1 MPLAALVSMLA
12 ALPLLNGLIRGG
24 DWWIPA
30 AVLVIAVAA
39 VSALYRLSGR
49 NSFPVPFLQLIVA
62 ALLFTPILTPGTGF
76 LGVVPTPDT
85 FHQMWALFQQGVHSI
100 NTSAPPV
107 PSSNGLRMIIA
118 LTFLVFAMTADFLA
132 VTARCPGMV
141 GGLLLALVLV
151 PLAVDSTGL
160 AWAQAGICAAG
171 FLVLLATDMWVRG
184 REWGVRVPDG
194 HDPAGRF
201 TARAVQLGTVAAAAA
216 TAIALALSLPLL
228 VPSLRTDAF
237 YTMADGSQFGSS
249 GNVTT
254 THPLVSLRRDLASS
268 SDRTVLTYR
277 SDAEDPEYLRTFV
290 LDEFDGEN
298 WTMSPVYT
306 GRDSNLDGPLPLPPG
321 RDEEPDAS
329 VTTRVSLDSDAPRME
344 FLPLPY
350 PARSVEVSG
359 DWYVD
364 SDTLMVFTTDTPPTG
379 FNFVVESADNRP
391 DARTLA
397 EAGPPRSLSDNYLVL
412 PGGID
417 DGVQELTDSVTANA
431 DTAYERAIALQD
443 FFTGGDF
450 TYDLSPP
457 AIPGDADPLTYFLT
471 EDRIGYCEQFAG
483 AMAIMARQ
491 ADIPARVA
499 VGYTAGQQVGDGRW
513 SVSVGDAHAWPELYF
528 EGSGWVRF
536 EPTPSSAQGQGSA
549 SAPDYT
555 SGSEAAP
562 ESLPDPEP
570 TARDTPEP
578 TETAE
583 DEPSASP
590 EESESPEGGPTDAAG
605 GSTTGSD
612 GSDRMPWLPAV
623 GALLAGLL
631 LLAGPALARALVR
644 WSRGAAQ
651 ASGGVVGA
659 HTAWRELRD
668 TCLDLGVEWSLTESP
683 RATAARLGALGR
695 DGTVLPSEAHAAVW
709 RLALAEETARYAPA
723 PAEGGTAAAGGTADS
738 AANGDRLAADLA
750 TARKGLTATATGGDR
765 WRAILLPRSL
775 APWRRPRVAAEAV
788 PAVS

>member
-24 DWWIPA
+24 DWWVPA
-30 AVLVIAVAA
+30 AVLMVAVAA

-49 NSFPVPFLQLIVA
+49 NAFPVPFLQLIVA
-62 ALLFTPILTPGTGF
+62 VLLFTPIIAPGTGF
-76 LGVVPTPDT
+76 LGVVPTQDT
-85 FHQMWALFQQGVHSI
+85 LQQVWALFEQGVHSI

-107 PSSNGLRMIIA
+107 ASTSGVRMIVA
-118 LTFLVFAMTADFLA
+118 LTFLVFMMTADFLA

-141 GGLLLALVLV
+141 GGLLLALILV
-151 PLAVDSTGL
+151 PLAVDGSGL
-160 AWAQAGICAAG
+160 TWVQAGICAMG
-171 FLVLLATDMWVRG
+171 FLALLATDMWVRG
-184 REWGVRVPDG
+184 REWGVRVPDDR
-194 HDPAGRF
+194 DPANRL
-201 TARAVQLGTVAAAAA
+201 TARAVQLGTVGAAAA
-216 TAIALALSLPLL
+216 TAIALALTLPLM

-237 YTMADGSQFGSS
+237 YTLADGSQLGST

-254 THPLVSLRRDLASS
+254 THPLVSLRRDLAAS

-306 GRDSNLDGPLPLPPG
+306 GRDSRLGDPLPLPPG
-321 RDEEPDAS
+321 WDEESGTS

-350 PARSVEVSG
+350 PPRSVEVSG

-364 SDTLMVFTTDTPPTG
+364 SDTLMVFTTDSPSTG
-379 FNFVVESADNRP
+379 INFVVESAENRP
-391 DARTLA
+391 EAQALA
-397 EAGPPRSLSDNYLVL
+397 EAGSPRSLSSDYLDL
-412 PGGID
+412 PGGVD
-417 DGVQELTDSVTANA
+417 SSVQELTDSLTANA
-431 DTAYERAIALQD
+431 DSAYERATALQD

-457 AIPGDADPLTYFLT
+457 AIPADADPLTYFLM

-536 EPTPSSAQGQGSA
+536 EPTPSSSQGQGSA
-549 SAPDYT
+549 SVPDYT
-555 SGSEAAP
+555 SGNDVDP
-562 ESLPDPEP
+562 ERLPEPEP
-570 TARDTPEP
+570 TARETSEPSEPAEEEPSATPEGSQSPEEEP
-578 TETAE
+578 TE
-583 DEPSASP
+583 D
-590 EESESPEGGPTDAAG
+590 AG
-605 GSTTGSD
+605 GATSGSV
-612 GSDRMPWLPAV
+612 GSEPMPWLPAA
-623 GALLAGLL
+623 GGLLAVVL
-631 LLAGPALARALVR
+631 LLAAPALTRALVR
-644 WSRGAAQ
+644 WSRRAALASAGVTGAQ
-651 ASGGVVGA
+651 I
-659 HTAWRELRD
+659 AWRELRD

-695 DGTVLPSEAHAAVW
+695 GGTVLPAEAHAAIW
-709 RLALAEETARYAPA
+709 RLAMAEETARYAPT
-723 PAEGGTAAAGGTADS
+723 PPEGSPEAGTAANGSGAAD
-738 AANGDRLAADLA
+738 DLA
-750 TARKGLTATATGGDR
+750 TARAGLTATVTGRDR
-765 WRAILLPRSL
+765 WRALLLPRSL
-775 APWRRPRVAAEAV
+775 APWHRPRVGADAV
-788 PAVS
+788 PATL